1 MSKQAQAVQ
10 QTQGSS
16 AGALARLVV
25 GAAGACAAGLALAF
39 RFADEQH
46 WWAELARY
54 LPYPAYL
61 VPAIV
66 AVVLSV
72 WLPWAWRTVA
82 AVTLALVLVPIMGLE
97 LNAGEKGS
105 NRLRIMTYN
114 VKAYR
119 ALEREGGFAALVWE
133 LALHDADVIVMQ
145 DAGYLAHLLESS
157 PKSAQR
163 MFGNRQ
169 VAISGQYIIASR
181 LPLRE
186 CKDGDISFPGENH
199 HYFRCAVSAQGVE
212 FDVFAVHLL
221 TPRQGLNA
229 TRHERLDGIDD
240 WQHNVASRMFQ
251 ARSLASQVAANTRP
265 AVIAGDLNA
274 PGHSRVVH
282 QLVGA
287 GLRDA
292 FSTAGVGYGYTHG
305 HSLRPHISFV
315 RLDHVLASTRFG
327 VADSFVGGK
336 DASEHRPVIADLWL
350 ERDK

>member
-1 MSKQAQAVQ
+1 MQGAKVKVPRQPTILRAIAKFAVVVCALCAVSL
-10 QTQGSS
+10 TLVFEF
-16 AGALARLVV
+16 AGADL
-25 GAAGACAAGLALAF
+25 
-39 RFADEQH
+39 
-46 WWAELARY
+46 WWSELARY
-54 LPYPAYL
+54 VPYPAYL
-61 VPAIV
+61 VPALL
-66 AVVLSV
+66 ALALS
-72 WLPWAWRTVA
+72 LGLAWAWRVA
-82 AVTLALVLVPIMGLE
+82 AGVTLALVLVPIMGLE
-97 LNAGEKGS
+97 LNTGEKGS
-105 NRLRIMTYN
+105 SRVRVMTYN

-119 ALEREGGFAALVWE
+119 ALEREGGFAAIAWE

-157 PKSAQR
+157 PKSAER
-163 MFGNRQ
+163 MFGKRK

-199 HYFRCAVSAQGVE
+199 HYFRCAVSAKGVE

-251 ARSLASQVAANTRP
+251 ARSLASQVAANARP
-265 AVIAGDLNA
+265 VVIAGDLNA
-274 PGHSRVVH
+274 PGHSPVIA

-305 HSLRPHISFV
+305 HSLRPHISFA
-315 RLDHVLASTRFG
+315 RLDHVLVSTKFG

-336 DASEHRPVIADLWL
+336 EASEHRPVIADLWL
-350 ERDK
+350 ERGK

>member
-1 MSKQAQAVQ
+1 M
-10 QTQGSS
+10 
-16 AGALARLVV
+16 
-25 GAAGACAAGLALAF
+25 
-39 RFADEQH
+39 
-46 WWAELARY
+46 
-54 LPYPAYL
+54 PYPAYL
-61 VPAIV
+61 VPALL
-66 AVVLSV
+66 ALALSL
-72 WLPWAWRTVA
+72 WLPWAWRVA
-82 AVTLALVLVPIMGLE
+82 AVVTLALVLVPIMGLE

-105 NRLRIMTYN
+105 SRVRVMTYN

-119 ALEREGGFAALVWE
+119 ALEREGGFAAIAWE

-145 DAGYLAHLLESS
+145 DAGYLSHMLESS
-157 PKSAQR
+157 PKSTQR
-163 MFGNRQ
+163 MFGKRQ

-199 HYFRCAVSAQGVE
+199 HYFRCAVSAKGVE

-251 ARSLASQVAANTRP
+251 ARTLASQVAANARP
-265 AVIAGDLNA
+265 VVIAGDLNA
-274 PGHSRVVH
+274 PGHSPVVR

-305 HSLRPHISFV
+305 HSLRPHISFA
-315 RLDHVLASTRFG
+315 RLDHVLVSTKFG

-336 DASEHRPVIADLWL
+336 EASEHRPVIADLWL
-350 ERDK
+350 ERDR